1 MSSCAIIEDEYNNA
15 VVSNGFFVL
24 KSDKL
29 TPETLL
35 ILIKSEFMQLLLK
48 KNSSWTILTAVSKYG
63 LQKLKLPLIDPQ
75 IQQLISSKV
84 QESFKLR
91 NESKQLLE
99 QAKKMVEDEIEKE

>member
-1 MSSCAIIEDEYNNA
+1 LSSCAIIEDEYNNA

-48 KNSSWTILTAVSKYG
+48 KNSS
-63 LQKLKLPLIDPQ
+63 
-75 IQQLISSKV
+75 
-84 QESFKLR
+84 
-91 NESKQLLE
+91 
-99 QAKKMVEDEIEKE
+99 